1 MSRGVNKVI
10 LIGNVGND
18 PEVRYLNSGS
28 PVANFRMATSE
39 SWVDKQTSERKV
51 STEWHRV
58 TCFGRLAEIV
68 GEFVK
73 KGSRVYIEGSLKTR
87 EWEKDGQ
94 KHYTTEINAREM
106 QMLDGKS
113 QDGGERPAPAKAQ
126 GGAPAA
132 DDFGDSAIPF

>member
-1 MSRGVNKVI
+1 M
-10 LIGNVGND
+10 
-18 PEVRYLNSGS
+18 
-28 PVANFRMATSE
+28 ANFRIATSE

-106 QMLDGKS
+106 QMLDGKGER
-113 QDGGERPAPAKAQ
+113 QDGGDRPAPAKAQ
-126 GGAPAA
+126 AGAP
-132 DDFGDSAIPF
+132 DVDEFSDEVPF